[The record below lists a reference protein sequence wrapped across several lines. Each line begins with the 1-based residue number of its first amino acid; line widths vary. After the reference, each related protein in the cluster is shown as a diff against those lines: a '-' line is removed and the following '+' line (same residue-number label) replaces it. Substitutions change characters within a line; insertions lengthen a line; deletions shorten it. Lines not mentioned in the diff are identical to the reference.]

1 LYILIGNSTSTVVI
15 REGKRNVIPVVTT
28 PNVNK
33 SNNNEVSSFTF
44 SVPVTT
50 PPMANASPPPITPR
64 LVTPRGSLTRAFLP
78 ALEKLSRTRHG
89 AADLET
95 IAIALRRAED
105 ASPGLCDH
113 LCTELLTTLVHPQ
126 CTNIEL
132 RKAIDRLTI

>member
-1 LYILIGNSTSTVVI
+1 MI

-28 PNVNK
+28 PNANRA
-33 SNNNEVSSFTF
+33 SNNAVSSFTF
-44 SVPVTT
+44 SVPVKAT
-50 PPMANASPPPITPR
+50 PLANIDSQLPIASR
-64 LVTPRGSLTRAFLP
+64 LVMPRGSLTRAFLP

-89 AADLET
+89 AADLDT
-95 IAIALRRAED
+95 IAVALRRAED

-113 LCTELLTTLVHPQ
+113 LCAELLTTLVYPQ